1 MLRLNHLALVA
12 LLAPLAA
19 SSAPSANARPYVK
32 KGSYELGLQM
42 GGLFFLDAEA
52 VPFDPAGSGFPTNL
66 EHTFTYTAT
75 GTYNFTPRLGLE
87 LALQLSPAEVNR
99 LSVFSA
105 HLDAIWH
112 PLTHD
117 WFVPFLGA
125 GPSFSAT
132 IPQGDYA
139 TDPDPGLN
147 ALAGVK
153 LFPWERVGFRAD
165 LRYVLNIPTA
175 SDAADGRSEV
185 TGHDLILSFGLMGTF
200 GGEAKKK
207 APVVLDTDGD
217 GIIDQSDA
225 CPVVPGQ
232 PSAQGCPDKDLD
244 TLADSDDR
252 CPENAGPVATK
263 GCPDQ
268 DGDSLVDIDDRC
280 PPEAGPVELKGCP
293 DGDADQI
300 ANLDDKCPTIPGLA
314 EHGGC
319 PPPPPIEVVKKFSGV
334 MKGITFEKNK
344 DIIRK
349 TSFTTLDE
357 AVQVMKDY
365 PQLRLMIEGHTS
377 SEGSRDLN
385 LDLSD
390 RRAKSVKQYMVD
402 KGVAADRIDT
412 KGFGPDAPIADNKT
426 EANRAKNRRIE
437 FKILQPE

>member
-1 MLRLNHLALVA
+1 MLRSTKYLALIA
-12 LLAPLAA
+12 PLLAHTAT
-19 SSAPSANARPYVK
+19 SHARPFVK
-32 KGSYELGLQM
+32 KDSAEIGLQM
-42 GGLFFLDAEA
+42 GGLFFLDREA
-52 VPFDPAGSGFPTNL
+52 VPFDDAGSGFPTDL
-66 EHTFTYTAT
+66 EHTFTYTLS
-75 GTYNFTPRLGLE
+75 GTWNFTPRLGLE
-87 LALQLSPAEVNR
+87 LSLALAPAEVNR

-105 HLDAIWH
+105 HLDAVWH
-112 PLTHD
+112 PITHD
-117 WFVPFLGA
+117 WFVPFFGI
-125 GPSFSAT
+125 GPSFSVT
-132 IPQGDYA
+132 VPQGDYA
-139 TDPDPGLN
+139 TDADPGIN
-147 ALAGVK
+147 AVAGVK
-153 LFPWERVGFRAD
+153 VFPWERVGFRAD
-165 LRYVLNIPTA
+165 LRYLLSIPTA

-185 TGHDLILSFGLMGTF
+185 AGHDLALSFGLMGTF
-200 GGEAKKK
+200 GGEEKKK
-207 APVVLDTDGD
+207 APVILDTDGD

-225 CPVVPGQ
+225 CPVVPGK
-232 PSAQGCPDKDLD
+232 PSAQGCPDADED

-263 GCPDQ
+263 GCPDT
-268 DGDSLVDIDDRC
+268 DGDTLVDVDDRC

-300 ANLDDKCPTIPGLA
+300 ANVDDKCPTIPGLA

-319 PPPPPIEVVKKFSGV
+319 PPPPPEEVVRKFSGV

-349 TSFTTLDE
+349 SSFKTLDE
-357 AVQVMKDY
+357 AVQVMQDF
-365 PQLRLMIEGHTS
+365 PQLRLVIEGHTS

-390 RRAKSVKQYMVD
+390 RRAKSVKQYMVE

-412 KGFGPDAPIADNKT
+412 KGYGPDQPIADNKT